1 MKMLLAKIECEKV
14 SVEKLAEIIFIY
26 VKKLNVWLYEKRVY
40 ASFFVDSFALLK
52 SLIKALENNKVKFR
66 FYRIEEVD
74 YGQGN

>member
-52 SLIKALENNKVKFR
+52 SLFKALENNKVKFR